1 MSVTQEQIN
10 RINELAHL
18 SKEREL
24 TAEEKAE
31 QAALRQAYVAA
42 VRASLRSQ
50 LDNTY
55 VLDPKTGEKVPV
67 REANAAAKR
76 RGQSG
81 VKIKLK

>member
-50 LDNTY
+50 PDNTY
-55 VLDPKTGEKVPV
+55 VLDPKTGKKVPV

>member
-1 MSVTQEQIN
+1 MPVTQEQIN

-31 QAALRQAYVAA
+31 QAQLRQAYVAA
-42 VRASLRSQ
+42 VRSSLRGQ

-55 VLDPKTGEKVPV
+55 VVDPKTGKKMPV
-67 REANAAAKR
+67 REANAAARR
-76 RGQSG
+76 RGETG

>member
-42 VRASLRSQ
+42 VRTSLRSQ

-55 VLDPKTGEKVPV
+55 VLDPKTGKKVPV

>member
-55 VLDPKTGEKVPV
+55 VLDPKTGKKVPI